1 MRLKIGKRESQ
12 KCTFNRKERCSHP
25 VYRAHWTLKPL
36 LIVAMLATT
45 FIQAPYWKLHC
56 WVIGGS

>member
-36 LIVAMLATT
+36 
-45 FIQAPYWKLHC
+45 
-56 WVIGGS
+56 